1 MTRDARS
8 ARRQAVLA
16 ARADATVRGPVLA
29 PLRCSCV
36 VSDDGGVW
44 SPCPEIAAIH
54 AAAMTLVRQGVQP
67 RRLMRDERGIE
78 VVAPD
83 TLAVLQDAMA
93 AHVEAGERAAHGPAE
108 QAVML

>member
-1 MTRDARS
+1 M
-8 ARRQAVLA
+8 Q
-16 ARADATVRGPVLA
+16 GPTLA
-29 PLRCSCV
+29 PLACSCV
-36 VSDDGGVW
+36 VDDDGGVW

-67 RRLMRDERGIE
+67 RRLMRDDRGLE

-93 AHVEAGERAAHGPAE
+93 AHVEAGERVAHGMAE